1 MSKIKDIEQ
10 QQIKEDKN
18 FQYHLV
24 EFLNL
29 KTFISDSLNKKIND
43 LIMKFEMQISEIKQ
57 ENVLKEATHQQSQ

>member
-43 LIMKFEMQISEIKQ
+43 LIMKFDMQISEIKQ
-57 ENVLKEATHQQSQ
+57 ENVLKEATH